1 MLLNIHICY
10 ILPIYFSNKKPI
22 NGIDCF
28 FSEESFN
35 KYSGIPSTLEER
47 LLMRIRQMK
56 GEPVCPSVT
65 HRQNETA
72 SDARLMN
79 NSMLSCTNLGHNLIK
94 KYCNLNEMEKIIQAC
109 YKR

>member
-1 MLLNIHICY
+1 MCY

-72 SDARLMN
+72 SDVRLMN
-79 NSMLSCTNLGHNLIK
+79 NSMLSCTSLGRDIYTYLV
-94 KYCNLNEMEKIIQAC
+94 YTSLV
-109 YKR
+109 